1 MASTTASGLIT
12 NLANYQGEWIGIG
25 QRKYPFSSL
34 LGMGALERGEES
46 PFREVGAMH
55 FNMSQSYSLDSA
67 SQPSHSEN
75 STFNS
80 ATSTVY
86 QTTQNTNYCQVMR
99 EGVRFSDLKLSD
111 RSISG
116 NAIDGDI
123 FAMQEFQKQIMIH
136 LEQMKRDF
144 EFSIINGVGADGSS
158 DPATAFQVNGLY
170 TALSTN
176 KIDAS
181 AVAISKPL
189 IESLA
194 ESMLDN
200 GADMEDMYFMCR
212 SNLLMDIN
220 TLYGVQPRSESRG
233 GINLLELVIP
243 GMPPV
248 KLVYNDLVPSGVL
261 LAVDMGHCEGVS
273 NTTPGLPQISFR
285 STANVGQGEIGE
297 VFAKIGID
305 FGHESKHG
313 ALYNLSV

>member
-1 MASTTASGLIT
+1 MASTAANGLIT

-46 PFREVGAMH
+46 PFREVGSMK
-55 FNMSQSYSLDSA
+55 FNMSQTYSLDA
-67 SQPSHSEN
+67 GSQQVVSEN
-75 STFNS
+75 DTFD
-80 ATSTVY
+80 APTSTVY
-86 QTTQNTNYCQVMR
+86 QTTQNTNFCQVMR
-99 EGVRFSDLKLSD
+99 EGVKFSDLKLSD

-144 EFSIINGVGADGSS
+144 EYSIINGTGQDGSS
-158 DPATAFQVNGLY
+158 NSATAFQVNGLY

-181 AVAISKPL
+181 AASISKTL

-194 ESMLDN
+194 VSMLDN

-212 SNLLMDIN
+212 ADLLMSIN

-233 GINLLELVIP
+233 GINLIELVIA

-248 KLVYNDLVPSGVL
+248 KLVYNDLVPANVL
-261 LAVDMGHCEGVS
+261 LAVDMAHCEGVS
-273 NTTPGLPQISFR
+273 NTTPSLPQISFR

-313 ALYNLSV
+313 ALHNLA

>member
-1 MASTTASGLIT
+1 MASTAANGLIT

-34 LGMGALERGEES
+34 LGMGAMERGEES
-46 PFREVGAMH
+46 PFREVGAMKY
-55 FNMSQSYSLDSA
+55 NMSQTYSLDAA
-67 SQPSHSEN
+67 SQPAITEN
-75 STFNS
+75 GTFS
-80 ATSTVY
+80 AASSSVY
-86 QTTQNTNYCQVMR
+86 ATTQNTNYCQIFR
-99 EGVRFSDLKLSD
+99 EGVKFSDLKLSD

-123 FAMQEFQKQIMIH
+123 FAMQEFQKQLMIH

-144 EFSIINGVGADGSS
+144 EYSIINGSGQDGSA
-158 DPATAFQVNGLY
+158 DPDVAFKIDGLY
-170 TALSTN
+170 TALSTS

-181 AVAISKPL
+181 AAAVSKAL

-194 ESMLDN
+194 VSMLDN

-212 SNLLMDIN
+212 ADLLMDIN

-233 GINLLELVIP
+233 GINLIELVIP

-248 KLVYNDLVPSGVL
+248 KLVYNDVVPSGVL

-285 STANVGQGEIGE
+285 QTANVGQGEIGE
-297 VFAKIGID
+297 VFAKIGLD

>member
-1 MASTTASGLIT
+1 MASTAANGLIT
-12 NLANYQGEWIGIG
+12 NLANFQGEFIGIG

-46 PFREVGAMH
+46 PFREVGSMK
-55 FNMSQSYSLDSA
+55 FNMSQTFSLDAA
-67 SQPSHSEN
+67 SQQVVSEN
-75 STFNS
+75 DTFDS
-80 ATSTVY
+80 PTSTVY
-86 QTTQNTNYCQVMR
+86 QTTQNTNFCQVMR
-99 EGVRFSDLKLSD
+99 EGVKFSDLKLSD

-144 EFSIINGVGADGSS
+144 EFSIINGTGQDGSS
-158 DPATAFQVNGLY
+158 NSSTAFQVNGLY

-181 AVAISKPL
+181 AASISKTL

-194 ESMLDN
+194 VSMLDN

-212 SNLLMDIN
+212 SDLLMAIN

-233 GINLLELVIP
+233 GINLLELVIA

-261 LAVDMGHCEGVS
+261 LAVDMAHCEGVS
-273 NTTPGLPQISFR
+273 NTTQSLPQISFR

-313 ALYNLSV
+313 ALHNLA